1 MHDLRPLA
9 RMRKQLDSAG
19 RTGTFKVMSQ
29 LFAKLQS
36 ELNSSRK
43 AQDKAQTLL
52 LSTII
57 ADAKNRKIELMRELT
72 DDDVVDVL
80 RKGIKRRKES
90 VEMYDKHGRA
100 ELADKERAEIAGL
113 EKFLP
118 AAVDPAELRAAVKT
132 AIAGGATTI
141 GAVMGKVLPQF
152 KGRADGSTINA
163 IAKEEL
169 AAK

>member
-1 MHDLRPLA
+1 
-9 RMRKQLDSAG
+9 MRQQLDSAS
-19 RTGTFKVMSQ
+19 RTDTFRVMSA
-29 LFAKLQS
+29 LFTKLQS

-118 AAVDPAELRAAVKT
+118 AAVDPAELRAAVKA

-141 GAVMGKVLPQF
+141 GAVMGKVLPQY
-152 KGRADGSTINA
+152 KGRADGGTINA
-163 IAKEEL
+163 IAREEL
-169 AAK
+169 GGK

>member
-1 MHDLRPLA
+1 
-9 RMRKQLDSAG
+9 
-19 RTGTFKVMSQ
+19 MSQ
-29 LFAKLQS
+29 LFLKLQS

-57 ADAKNRKIELMRELT
+57 ADAKNRKIELMRDLT

-80 RKGIKRRKES
+80 RKGIKRRKDS

-100 ELADKERAEIAGL
+100 ELAAKERAEIAGL

-118 AAVDPAELRAAVKT
+118 AAVDPAELRAAVKA

>member
-1 MHDLRPLA
+1 
-9 RMRKQLDSAG
+9 MRKPLDSAS
-19 RTGTFKVMSQ
+19 RTHTFKVMSQ

-118 AAVDPAELRAAVKT
+118 AAVDPAELRAAV
-132 AIAGGATTI
+132 
-141 GAVMGKVLPQF
+141 
-152 KGRADGSTINA
+152 
-163 IAKEEL
+163 
-169 AAK
+169 

>member
-1 MHDLRPLA
+1 
-9 RMRKQLDSAG
+9 MRKQLDSAG
-19 RTGTFKVMSQ
+19 RTGTFSVMSQ